1 MLRSAPKAASTLPSL
16 SRYAATAV
24 WSISSSTP
32 DAYLSL
38 VVFAPS
44 AACQLVT
51 SSAWAGRPHPG
62 PARPATIV
70 AGQAGLEHR
79 LAPGPDRPQ
88 RFSLDDGGEP
98 GQHAQRVD
106 AGVQPAVAEGGRRP
120 LEIVVVR
127 VGEEHLGRDQ
137 VADRG
142 PPGLDGPLTPADLG
156 CEGGVIRHVHR
167 LPSTDLGKDA
177 PGVDQGRGGGL
188 LNQQPGLGKPP

>member
-51 SSAWAGRPHPG
+51 NSAWAGRPPSWQ
-62 PARPATIV
+62 ARRASNIDWGVP
-70 AGQAGLEHR
+70 
-79 LAPGPDRPQ
+79 PDRPQ
-88 RFSLDDGGEP
+88 RLPLDDGGEP
-98 GQHAQRVD
+98 GEHAQRVD

-120 LEIVVVR
+120 LEVVVVR

-137 VADRG
+137 VAERRA
-142 PPGLDGPLTPADLG
+142 PGL
-156 CEGGVIRHVHR
+156 E
-167 LPSTDLGKDA
+167 
-177 PGVDQGRGGGL
+177 
-188 LNQQPGLGKPP
+188 